1 MKIAYD
7 TIKQNEEIRTYID
20 MADDNLEAMGY
31 TEHSFAHVGVVTKT
45 AAKILREFKYSEDD
59 INLVKIAA
67 FMHDIGNNI
76 NRADHAISGANMAFN
91 ILRGLNMDPVDI
103 AKIVAAI
110 GNHDEGS
117 SYPVSPISAAL
128 ILADKCDVRRN
139 RVRKEMLNDIPN
151 IHYNVNYSVSSS
163 KVTIDGNNRTITLDL
178 VIDTTICSVME
189 YFEIFLKRMKLCKLA
204 ASKLN
209 AKFILNINGQLH
221 S

>member
-67 FMHDIGNNI
+67 FMHDIGNNV

-128 ILADKCDVRRN
+128 ILADKC
-139 RVRKEMLNDIPN
+139 
-151 IHYNVNYSVSSS
+151 
-163 KVTIDGNNRTITLDL
+163 
-178 VIDTTICSVME
+178 
-189 YFEIFLKRMKLCKLA
+189 
-204 ASKLN
+204 
-209 AKFILNINGQLH
+209 
-221 S
+221 